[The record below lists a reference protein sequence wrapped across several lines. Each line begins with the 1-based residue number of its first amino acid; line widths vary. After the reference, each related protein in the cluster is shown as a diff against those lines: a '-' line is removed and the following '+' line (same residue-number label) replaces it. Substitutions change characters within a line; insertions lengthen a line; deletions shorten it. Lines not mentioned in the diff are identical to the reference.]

1 MDKQGNVFSQF
12 GEDKVIEEVLSTLKS
27 RTSLDKWAC
36 EFGAWD
42 GLNLSNTA
50 NLIINFGYSAVLIEA
65 NSIKFQDLK
74 QNMQPYPVECIN
86 AFVNLEGANTLDNLL
101 SKTDIPTDFD
111 VLSIDIDGA
120 DYWILEGLKKYAP
133 KVIVIEFNPT
143 IPKEIEFINARDM
156 SRNQGSSLRSLAKLA
171 ESKNYKVVGITIC
184 NIILIKNEYKDA
196 FSEKI
201 ITLDNLPDPAYV
213 NRIWQTFDGQ
223 IHTESELLLLWHNI
237 HVPNQSIQAL
247 PKAFIMFPDNMNKLK
262 SILFSVW
269 KRYRNKRASDE

>member
-1 MDKQGNVFSQF
+1 VDKQGNVFSQF

-269 KRYRNKRASDE
+269 KRYRNKRAPDE

>member
-1 MDKQGNVFSQF
+1 VDKQGNVFSQF